1 MMLLLLALS
10 QEGWIPDGPAV
21 KVDAGRVAVQSETW
35 AFLAAPGKPEHAE
48 LAAEL
53 VIDEPARRKSWFG
66 EHWSVWPDLA
76 YDDGGYDAGL
86 LLRGGYRVQLSHA
99 HQDVALVKVPDG
111 GYLRVAPCPVKL
123 KQPHALRVSIQGAEI
138 RVSVDGQER
147 IRYVDRLRPL
157 GPGRFG
163 VGATG
168 RAKASFARLS
178 LRELPTSEA
187 PPAAPHVPDFS
198 RRVWLGGRAW
208 IFDGQ
213 EPVLL
218 LPVKE
223 RTYVNNVKLRPGWK
237 PLLSWNSH
245 WDVQTQ
251 GAFKDADNTMDG
263 AVEVK
268 GGGASIRADW
278 TFRHVKNRFVV
289 RSSLVAGWDERR
301 QVYTWDIE
309 SALEV
314 LEPFEFRYGYDFEH
328 HTPLDPFR
336 WQYLVVRR
344 EGGRITHRPVYPVD
358 PGGMA
363 DVAQSGGA
371 RVWYGRHGGTDFLLA
386 PAVEYDLPEPGK
398 RKMNTAVC
406 AAFYDT
412 GVSLASEKAAAGT
425 KVRVKYRYTGWPA
438 EEAEALFKASTIHET
453 PMLDPEHHYV
463 FADEWPKL
471 TFGLAEPMSKTWIY
485 GRRPFM
491 SGHNQRPT
499 YEWAKADGLK
509 CGPGA
514 YGKATLP
521 APSPLPAGRW
531 VVRAT
536 VKSVNA
542 HGPGGRIELHA
553 LDKNGNVL
561 RSDARAFGPGSFGW
575 TKIAFASE
583 VPGGAP
589 ALAVAFGNAGTGE
602 VYFKDV
608 EFAPGEGVD
617 VLPPKEPKAEAPAG
631 ALADWRME
639 EGSGLHVHDYAGGP
653 FGRLELANLGWVVDE
668 GRPALRFGPGN
679 PAGYPRSGSLDRGY
693 LGTPGYQ
700 ERQGVSAALAGFH
713 GGGFELPGLT
723 VAAWIKPEARTE
735 RNKADLAGVGA
746 RRFILGLSGGQAPY
760 RLEARLDV
768 NDVFTSEPL
777 IHAGR
782 WQRVAMTCEAV
793 EKNWRVRLWI
803 DGRQVQEG
811 TSKKL
816 PAPAQISPSCVLG
829 TEIFYF
835 HDCHYRGLIGRTLIF
850 PRALGEAELKAL
862 P

>member
-1 MMLLLLALS
+1 MLTLLLLL
-10 QEGWIPDGPAV
+10 QDGWIPDGPAV
-21 KVDAGRVAVQSETW
+21 KVAGGRVAVQSEKW
-35 AFLAAPGKPEHAE
+35 AFLAAPGAREHAE

-53 VIDEPARRKSWFG
+53 VIDEPARRKNWFG

-76 YDDGGYDAGL
+76 YDDGGYDAGV

-99 HQDVALVKVPDG
+99 YQDVALVKVPEG

-123 KQPHALRVSIQGAEI
+123 KAPHALQVSIQGGEI

-157 GPGRFG
+157 GAGRFG
-163 VGATG
+163 VGASG
-168 RAKASFARLS
+168 LAKAAFTKLS
-178 LRELPTSEA
+178 LRDLPTA
-187 PPAAPHVPDFS
+187 DAPAATPHVPNFS
-198 RRVWLGGRAW
+198 KRTWLGGRAW

-223 RTYVNNVKLRPGWK
+223 NTYINNVKLRPGWK

-251 GAFKDADNTMDG
+251 GAFKEADNTLE
-263 AVEVK
+263 AVEVT
-268 GGGASIRADW
+268 GGGSSIRASW
-278 TFRHVKNRFVV
+278 SFRHVKNHFVV
-289 RSSLVAGWDERR
+289 RASLTAGWDERR
-301 QVYTWDIE
+301 QAYTWDVE
-309 SALEV
+309 SDLEV
-314 LEPFEFRYGYDFEH
+314 LAPFDFRYGYDFEH

-344 EGGRITHRPVYPVD
+344 EGGQIVHRPVYPID
-358 PGGMA
+358 PGQMT

-371 RVWYGRHGGTDFLLA
+371 RVWYGRHNGDLLVA

-398 RKMNTAVC
+398 RRMSTAVC

-412 GVSLASEKAAAGT
+412 GVSLGPEKAPAGT

-438 EEAEALFKASTIHET
+438 AEAEALFQASKIHDS
-453 PMLDPEHHYV
+453 PMLDPGHHYV

-471 TFGLAEPMSKTWIY
+471 TFTRAEPMSKTWIY

-531 VVRAT
+531 VVRAL

-542 HGPGGRIELHA
+542 HGPGGRIELQA

-561 RSDARAFGPGSFGW
+561 KQETRAFGPGSFDW
-575 TKIAFASE
+575 TKIAFTTD

-602 VYFKDV
+602 AYFKDV
-608 EFAPGEGVD
+608 EFAPGETAE
-617 VLPPKEPKAEAPAG
+617 VLPPKAPPTAASPAG

-639 EGSGLHVHDYAGGP
+639 EGSGLHVHDYAYGP
-653 FGRLELANLGWVVDE
+653 FGKLELANLAWVVDE
-668 GRPALRFGPGN
+668 GRPALKFGPG
-679 PAGYPRSGSLDRGY
+679 GSGTYPRSGFLDRAY
-693 LGTPGYQ
+693 LGTPGYK
-700 ERQGVSAALAGFH
+700 ERQGVPAALAGVH

-723 VAAWIKPEARTE
+723 LVAWIKPEAKLE
-735 RNKADLAGVGA
+735 KNKGDIVGAGA

-760 RLEARLDV
+760 RLEGRLDV
-768 NDVFTSEPL
+768 NDVFTSEPV
-777 IHAGR
+777 IEAGR

-793 EKNWRVRLWI
+793 DSRWRTTLWV
-803 DGRQVQEG
+803 DGRKVQEG

-816 PAPAQISPSCVLG
+816 PAPTRIAPSCVLG

-835 HDCHYRGLIGRTLIF
+835 HDGYYRGLIGRTQIYD
-850 PRALGEAELKAL
+850 RALTGAELK
-862 P
+862 